1 MTNIERA
8 KSEITSI
15 LDASE
20 NKEKTKQWIREALE
34 EYSCSTN
41 ENNDNV
47 QLHFQN
53 TTLGMTSSVIELTV
67 TETAPPFSDSSS
79 VKVNP
84 NNKDSVMAKV
94 KDIAIQQAIGQG
106 FRQLIEWVIG

>member
-1 MTNIERA
+1 MNNIERA

-34 EYSCSTN
+34 EYSCSTH
-41 ENNDNV
+41 ENNDNI
-47 QLHFQN
+47 QLHFHN
-53 TTLGMTSSVIELTV
+53 ATVGITSSVMELTV
-67 TETAPPFSDSSS
+67 TESGPPFSESSS
-79 VKVNP
+79 IKVNP
-84 NNKDSVMAKV
+84 NDKDSIMAKV